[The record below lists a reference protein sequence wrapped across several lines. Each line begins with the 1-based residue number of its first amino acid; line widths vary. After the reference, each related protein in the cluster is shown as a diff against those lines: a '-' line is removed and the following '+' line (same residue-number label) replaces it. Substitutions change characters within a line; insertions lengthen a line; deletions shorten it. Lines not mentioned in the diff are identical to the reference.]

1 MSIALVSVV
10 SVDAV
15 LERSTSSFPTGHL
28 AEYG

>member
-1 MSIALVSVV
+1 MSIALVSMV

-15 LERSTSSFPTGHL
+15 LERSISSFPTDLL